1 MKNFIHGKLI
11 YGHSLQAVVLYAA
24 DWQPKVTIAW
34 HWSFYSAVSCLS
46 NQLTQILIGS
56 SISQIAIS
64 ETSCKQPPPVS
75 DHLSLTTR
83 VAAYRRFHCIYFMVL
98 YTMWYYT
105 CMCYNT
111 ISTMVIY
118 EDLERQRLSSWVKSN
133 ILFIEYVPSLEDTT
147 LHNDNKVHIS
157 TPLCNVIY
165 VHTWRGLV
173 TFAVPIGLQSW

>member
-1 MKNFIHGKLI
+1 MQWYSIYCILWYYCMCYSTNRCNNSTTVELI
-11 YGHSLQAVVLYAA
+11 YGHSLQALVLYAA
-24 DWQPKVTIAW
+24 DWQLKVTIAW

-105 CMCYNT
+105 CMCY
-111 ISTMVIY
+111 STVSTNGNIWRFG
-118 EDLERQRLSSWVKSN
+118 ETKLIVLSQKQ
-133 ILFIEYVPSLEDTT
+133 Y
-147 LHNDNKVHIS
+147 
-157 TPLCNVIY
+157 
-165 VHTWRGLV
+165 
-173 TFAVPIGLQSW
+173 PIHWICPV